1 MPKKNISLP
10 SDSVKSSSVLLVVVF
25 TSLFYIGAALVIYFT
40 TKYKADYV
48 PYYNCNAPMG
58 EFALEP
64 STFSSNVINACGR
77 DGKSSCVKRVN
88 NLQEAVDYCN
98 LNSLICNR
106 MMFNQ
111 ESKTVS
117 IISLKGKKSNSNK
130 HDIYTR
136 QLGITYNRGTPN
148 TTQNKLSPNNTV
160 QSNSS
165 VSSGS
170 SY

>member
-48 PYYNCNAPMG
+48 PHYNCNAPMG

-64 STFSSNVINACGR
+64 STFSSNVINACGNDR
-77 DGKSSCVKRVN
+77 KSACVKRVN

-106 MMFNQ
+106 MMYNQ
-111 ESKTVS
+111 ESRTVS
-117 IISLKGKKSNSNK
+117 IISLKGKKSSSNK

-136 QLGITYNRGTPN
+136 QLGVTYNRGTPN
-148 TTQNKLSPNNTV
+148 TTQNKLSPSNTQNNISSNTTV
-160 QSNSS
+160 
-165 VSSGS
+165 SG
-170 SY
+170 Y

>member
-10 SDSVKSSSVLLVVVF
+10 NDSVKSSSILLVVVF
-25 TSLFYIGAALVIYFT
+25 TSLFYISAAMLIYFT

-48 PYYNCNAPMG
+48 PHYNCNAPMG

-64 STFSSNVINACGR
+64 STFSSNVINTCGS
-77 DGKSSCVKRVN
+77 DGKSACVKRVN

-106 MMFNQ
+106 MMYNQ
-111 ESKTVS
+111 ESRTVS

-136 QLGITYNRGTPN
+136 QLGVTYNRGTPN
-148 TTQNKLSPNNTV
+148 TTQNKLAPNNTKNNIS
-160 QSNSS
+160 SNNT
-165 VSSGS
+165 VGG
-170 SY
+170 Y